1 MTLLVAF
8 IESQAVLV
16 AIGSLGQ
23 SSAPPTTKA
32 DTSTRILGYRRGR
45 PSVESVHGMPGSC
58 ACTSVVPDSG
68 SMRRMKDAA
77 FREQERDR
85 LFDGHV
91 APVNSLVDEL
101 SGGERGWMP
110 HGAPLHGGTGARL
123 LWVFRDPGPMTVDP
137 ENPDRGFLCVE
148 NDDPTA
154 ARLCELIDLA
164 GIDVGETM
172 PWNAYPWY
180 INKAPTLEQL
190 RAGAEVLFQIL
201 LLTPRT
207 EVVLLCGNEAHRC
220 WDLLTAS
227 HTDVPE
233 HLAVLRTRHTSR
245 QAFVGTSEQRGAWRA
260 EQEEVFRDAGRR
272 LHPALPSSG
281 RLVA

>member
-1 MTLLVAF
+1 MLL
-8 IESQAVLV
+8 ES
-16 AIGSLGQ
+16 
-23 SSAPPTTKA
+23 
-32 DTSTRILGYRRGR
+32 GR
-45 PSVESVHGMPGSC
+45 V
-58 ACTSVVPDSG
+58 
-68 SMRRMKDAA
+68 RRMKDAA

-91 APVNSLVDEL
+91 APVNRLVDEL

-110 HGAPLHGGTGARL
+110 HVAPLHGGTRARL

-137 ENPDRGFLCVE
+137 ENPERGFLCVE

-164 GIDVGETM
+164 GIDVSETM

-180 INKAPTLEQL
+180 INKAPSAEQL
-190 RAGAEVLFQIL
+190 RAGAEVLFRVL

-207 EVVLLCGNEAHRC
+207 EVVLLCGNEAQRV
-220 WDLLTAS
+220 WDLVTAT
-227 HTDVPE
+227 HPDLHE
-233 HLAVLRTRHTSR
+233 HLAVLKTRHTGR
-245 QAFVGTSEQRGAWRA
+245 QAFIGTSEQRMTWRA

-272 LHPALPSSG
+272 LHPPLSSPSRRRRVTATLRS
-281 RLVA
+281 A